1 MAPARDKISQERIT
15 AVPSLSVD
23 HLQPGMIL
31 AKPLMKGNMVVLG
44 EGTVLTAT
52 WISRIEDMGIE
63 QIFIDGPA
71 EQPIPIEEALARL
84 DERFRGVMDKPLMSD
99 IKKLVKEHIEGLYAG

>member
-1 MAPARDKISQERIT
+1 M
-15 AVPSLSVD
+15 PSISVD

-31 AKPLMKGNMVVLG
+31 AKPLMKGSMVVLG

-52 WISRIEDMGIE
+52 WISRIEDMGVD

-71 EQPIPIEEALARL
+71 EQPIPIEEALACL
-84 DERFRGVMDKPLMSD
+84 DERFRGVMDKPHMSD
-99 IKKLVKEHIEGLYAG
+99 IKKLVKEHIVGLYAG